1 MTGVMYSLDQHMTIV
16 IYAAS
21 SEEKPVM
28 GPRRL
33 ANLFAG
39 RIHYGWIIVGVMF
52 TVILATVG
60 VRAAPGV
67 LIVPLEQT
75 FGWDAAT
82 ISGAISL
89 NILLGGLVGPF
100 GAALIQRIGLR
111 GTVLCSLS
119 LLAAG
124 AIGAAFAR
132 NPWELY
138 ATWGVLVG
146 IGSGAGMVGMA
157 TAVANRWFV
166 ARRGLVIGLL
176 TASNASGQLVFLP
189 LLASLA
195 EHLGWQSV
203 PWTVA
208 LVILALI
215 PFVALVLAESP
226 GSIGLGPYGAAVEPP
241 ARPSTANP
249 FTVAMSG
256 LARGV
261 GSLDFWLLFASFAVC
276 GFSTNGLVATH
287 LIPYC
292 MDHGIPEVSAASL
305 LAAMGVFDLIG
316 TTLSGW
322 LTDRYN
328 PRILLFWYYG
338 LRGLSLMVLPF
349 TNFDLG
355 SLSIFAVFYG
365 LDWVATVPPTVAL
378 TNEVFGK
385 KDAPVIVSWIVCG
398 HQMGGAV
405 AALGGGVMRN
415 ATGSYLAAFIA
426 SGAACLIASLLVLR
440 VARRPA
446 LVIAE

>member
-1 MTGVMYSLDQHMTIV
+1 
-16 IYAAS
+16 
-21 SEEKPVM
+21 M
-28 GPRRL
+28 GPQRL
-33 ANLFAG
+33 AGLLAG
-39 RIHYGWIIVGVMF
+39 RIHYAWVVVGVMF

-67 LIVPLEQT
+67 LIVPLENA
-75 FGWDAAT
+75 FGWSAGT

-111 GTVLCSLS
+111 GTVLSSLT
-119 LLAAG
+119 LLVVG
-124 AIGAAFAR
+124 AMGAAFATR
-132 NPWELY
+132 PWELY

-146 IGSGAGMVGMA
+146 IGSGAGMIGMA

-166 ARRGLVIGLL
+166 TRRGLVVGLL

-189 LLASLA
+189 MLASFA
-195 EHLGWQSV
+195 EHFGWQSV
-203 PWTVA
+203 PWVVA

-215 PFVALVLAESP
+215 PIVALVLAESP
-226 GSIGLGPYGAAVEPP
+226 GAVGLGPYGAVAEPP
-241 ARPSTANP
+241 VARSTDNP
-249 FTVAMSG
+249 VTVALSG
-256 LARGV
+256 LGRGMR
-261 GSLDFWLLFASFAVC
+261 SLDFWLLFSSFAVC

-287 LIPYC
+287 LIAYC
-292 MDHGIPEVSAASL
+292 ADHGIAAVSGASL

-316 TTLSGW
+316 TTFSGW

-328 PRILLFWYYG
+328 ARVLLFWYYG
-338 LRGLSLMVLPF
+338 LRGLSLMILPF
-349 TNFDLG
+349 TNFDMI
-355 SLSIFAVFYG
+355 SLSLFAVFYG

-378 TNEVFGK
+378 TNQVFGR

-398 HQMGGAV
+398 HQMGGAL

-415 ATGSYLAAFIA
+415 ATGSYMAAFIA

-440 VARRPA
+440 IARRPA
-446 LVIAE
+446 MAAE

>member
-1 MTGVMYSLDQHMTIV
+1 
-16 IYAAS
+16 
-21 SEEKPVM
+21 M
-28 GPRRL
+28 GPQRL
-33 ANLFAG
+33 AGLLAG
-39 RIHYGWIIVGVMF
+39 RIHYAWVVVGVMF

-67 LIVPLEQT
+67 LIVPLENA
-75 FGWDAAT
+75 FGWSAGT

-111 GTVLCSLS
+111 GTVLSSLT
-119 LLAAG
+119 LLVIG
-124 AIGAAFAR
+124 AMGAAFATR
-132 NPWELY
+132 PWELY

-146 IGSGAGMVGMA
+146 IGSGAGMIGMA

-166 ARRGLVIGLL
+166 ARRGLVVGLL

-189 LLASLA
+189 MLASFA

-203 PWTVA
+203 PWVVA

-215 PFVALVLAESP
+215 PIVALVLAESP
-226 GSIGLGPYGAAVEPP
+226 GAVGLGPYGAVAEPP
-241 ARPSTANP
+241 VVRNADNP
-249 FTVAMSG
+249 VTVAFSG
-256 LARGV
+256 LGRGV
-261 GSLDFWLLFASFAVC
+261 RSLDFWLLFSSFAVC

-287 LIPYC
+287 LIAYC
-292 MDHGIPEVSAASL
+292 VDHGIAAVSGASL

-316 TTLSGW
+316 TTFSGW

-328 PRILLFWYYG
+328 ARVLLFWYYG
-338 LRGLSLMVLPF
+338 LRGLSLMILPF
-349 TNFDLG
+349 TNFDMI
-355 SLSIFAVFYG
+355 SLSLFAVFYG

-378 TNEVFGK
+378 TNQVFGR

-398 HQMGGAV
+398 HQMGGAL

-415 ATGSYLAAFIA
+415 ATGSYMAAFIA

-440 VARRPA
+440 IARRPA
-446 LVIAE
+446 MAAAD

>member
-1 MTGVMYSLDQHMTIV
+1 
-16 IYAAS
+16 
-21 SEEKPVM
+21 M
-28 GPRRL
+28 GPTRL
-33 ANLFAG
+33 AALLAG
-39 RIHYGWIIVGVMF
+39 RIHYGWIVVGLMF
-52 TVILATVG
+52 VVILATVG

-67 LIVPLEQT
+67 LIVPLEQA
-75 FGWDAAT
+75 FGWNPAT

-89 NILLGGLVGPF
+89 NILLGGIVGPF

-111 GTVLCSLS
+111 GMVLCSLS
-119 LLAAG
+119 LLVAG
-124 AIGAAFAR
+124 AIGASFAR
-132 NPWELY
+132 LPWQLY

-166 ARRGLVIGLL
+166 ARRGLVVGLL

-189 LLASLA
+189 LLASFA
-195 EHLGWQSV
+195 QHLGWQSV

-208 LVILALI
+208 AVILALI
-215 PFVALVLAESP
+215 PIVALALAESP

-241 ARPSTANP
+241 TVPSTGNP
-249 FTVAMSG
+249 FFVALSG
-256 LARGV
+256 LARGSRSV
-261 GSLDFWLLFASFAVC
+261 DFWLLFASFAVC

-292 MDHGIPEVSAASL
+292 IDHGIPEVSAASL

-316 TTLSGW
+316 TTFSGW
-322 LTDRYN
+322 LTDRCN
-328 PRILLFWYYG
+328 PRVLLFWYYG
-338 LRGLSLMVLPF
+338 LRGLSLIILPF
-349 TNFDLG
+349 SSFDLV

-365 LDWVATVPPTVAL
+365 LDWVATVPPTVTL
-378 TNEVFGK
+378 TNEVFGR

-398 HQMGGAV
+398 HQLGGAL
-405 AALGGGVMRN
+405 AAIGGGVLRD

-440 VARRPA
+440 IARRPA
-446 LVIAE
+446 FALAE

>member
-1 MTGVMYSLDQHMTIV
+1 MAPHSL
-16 IYAAS
+16 A
-21 SEEKPVM
+21 P
-28 GPRRL
+28 L
-33 ANLFAG
+33 LAG
-39 RIHYGWIIVGVMF
+39 RIHYAWIVVGVMF

-67 LIVPLEQT
+67 LIVPLEQA

-100 GAALIQRIGLR
+100 GAALIQRIGMR
-111 GTVLCSLS
+111 RTVLSSLS

-124 AIGAAFAR
+124 AAGAAFATH
-132 NPWELY
+132 PWELY

-166 ARRGLVIGLL
+166 ARRGLVVGLL

-189 LLASLA
+189 LLASFA

-203 PWTVA
+203 PWVVA

-215 PFVALVLAESP
+215 PIVTIVLVESP
-226 GSIGLGPYGAAVEPP
+226 GSVGLGPFGAAAEPP
-241 ARPSTANP
+241 TSVSTANP
-249 FTVAMSG
+249 LVVAMSG
-256 LARGV
+256 LSRGV
-261 GSLDFWLLFASFAVC
+261 RSMDFWLLFSSFAVC

-292 MDHGIPEVSAASL
+292 IDHGIPEVNAASL

-316 TTLSGW
+316 TTASGW
-322 LTDRYN
+322 LTDRCN
-328 PRILLFWYYG
+328 ARVLLFWYYG

-349 TNFDLG
+349 TNFDMI
-355 SLSIFAVFYG
+355 SLSVFAVFYG

-385 KDAPVIVSWIVCG
+385 RDAPVIVSWIVCG
-398 HQMGGAV
+398 HQIGGAV
-405 AALGGGVMRN
+405 AALGAGVMRN
-415 ATGSYLAAFIA
+415 ATGSYLGAFIA

-440 VARRPA
+440 IARRPV
-446 LVIAE
+446 LVLAE

>member
-1 MTGVMYSLDQHMTIV
+1 
-16 IYAAS
+16 
-21 SEEKPVM
+21 
-28 GPRRL
+28 
-33 ANLFAG
+33 
-39 RIHYGWIIVGVMF
+39 MF

-67 LIVPLEQT
+67 LIVPLEQA
-75 FGWDAAT
+75 FGWSTGT

-100 GAALIQRIGLR
+100 GAALIQRIGMR

-119 LLAAG
+119 LLAVG
-124 AIGAAFAR
+124 AAGAAFATK
-132 NPWELY
+132 PWELY

-166 ARRGLVIGLL
+166 ARRGLVVGLL

-195 EHLGWQSV
+195 QHLGWQSV
-203 PWTVA
+203 PWLVA

-215 PFVALVLAESP
+215 PLVTLVLAESP
-226 GSIGLGPYGAAVEPP
+226 GSIGLGPYGTAAAPP
-241 ARPSTANP
+241 TTTSAANP
-249 FTVAMSG
+249 VVVAFSG
-256 LARGV
+256 LVRGMR
-261 GSLDFWLLFASFAVC
+261 SLDFWLLFLSFAIC

-292 MDHGIPEVSAASL
+292 IDHGIPELNAASV

-316 TTLSGW
+316 TTASGW

-328 PRILLFWYYG
+328 ARILLFWYYG

-349 TNFDLG
+349 SNFDVV
-355 SLSIFAVFYG
+355 SLSLFAAFYG

-378 TNEVFGK
+378 TTEVFGK
-385 KDAPVIVSWIVCG
+385 RDAPVIVSWIFCG
-398 HQMGGAV
+398 HQIGGAA
-405 AALGGGVMRN
+405 AALGAGIMRTG
-415 ATGSYLAAFIA
+415 TGSYMSAFVA

-440 VARRPA
+440 IARKPVLA
-446 LVIAE
+446 LAE

>member
-1 MTGVMYSLDQHMTIV
+1 MAPHHL
-16 IYAAS
+16 A
-21 SEEKPVM
+21 
-28 GPRRL
+28 RL
-33 ANLFAG
+33 LAG
-39 RIHYGWIIVGVMF
+39 RIHYAWIVVGVMF

-67 LIVPLEQT
+67 LIVPLEQA

-82 ISGAISL
+82 ISGAVSL

-100 GAALIQRIGLR
+100 GAALIQRIGMR
-111 GTVLCSLS
+111 GTVLSSLS

-124 AIGAAFAR
+124 ASGAAFATH
-132 NPWELY
+132 PWELY

-166 ARRGLVIGLL
+166 ARRGLVVGLL

-189 LLASLA
+189 LLASFA

-203 PWTVA
+203 PWVVA

-215 PFVALVLAESP
+215 PIVAIVLAESP
-226 GSIGLGPYGAAVEPP
+226 GSVGLGPYGAAAEPP
-241 ARPSTANP
+241 TSVSTANP
-249 FTVAMSG
+249 LVVAMSG
-256 LARGV
+256 LRRGIR
-261 GSLDFWLLFASFAVC
+261 SLDFWLLFSSFAVC

-292 MDHGIPEVSAASL
+292 IDHGIPEVSAASL
-305 LAAMGVFDLIG
+305 LADMGVFDLIG
-316 TTLSGW
+316 TTASGW
-322 LTDRYN
+322 FTDRCN
-328 PRILLFWYYG
+328 ARVLLFWYYG
-338 LRGLSLMVLPF
+338 LRGLSLMALPF
-349 TNFDLG
+349 TNFDMI
-355 SLSIFAVFYG
+355 SLSVFAVFYG

-378 TNEVFGK
+378 TNEVFGRR
-385 KDAPVIVSWIVCG
+385 DAPVIVSWIVCG
-398 HQMGGAV
+398 HQIGGAV
-405 AALGGGVMRN
+405 AALGAGVMRN

-440 VARRPA
+440 IARRPV
-446 LVIAE
+446 LVLAE

>member
-1 MTGVMYSLDQHMTIV
+1 
-16 IYAAS
+16 
-21 SEEKPVM
+21 M
-28 GPRRL
+28 GPQRAARL
-33 ANLFAG
+33 IAG
-39 RIHYGWIIVGVMF
+39 RIHYAWIVVGVMF

-67 LIVPLEQT
+67 LIVPLEQAL
-75 FGWDAAT
+75 GWDAGT

-89 NILLGGLVGPF
+89 NILLGGLAGPF
-100 GAALIQRIGLR
+100 GAALIQRIGMR
-111 GTVLCSLS
+111 GTVLCSLA

-124 AIGAAFAR
+124 GIGAAFATR
-132 NPWELY
+132 VWELY

-166 ARRGLVIGLL
+166 ARRGLVVGLL
-176 TASNASGQLVFLP
+176 TASNASGQLIFLP

-195 EHLGWQSV
+195 QHLGWQSV

-215 PFVALVLAESP
+215 PVVALVLAESP
-226 GSIGLGPYGAAVEPP
+226 GSIGLGPYGAAAEPP
-241 ARPSTANP
+241 TVVHAVNP
-249 FTVAMSG
+249 VTVALSG
-256 LARGV
+256 LARGAR
-261 GSLDFWLLFASFAVC
+261 SLDFWLLFSSFAVC

-292 MDHGIPEVSAASL
+292 IDHGIPEVNAASL

-316 TTLSGW
+316 TTASGW
-322 LTDRYN
+322 LTDRCN
-328 PRILLFWYYG
+328 ARFLLFWYYG

-349 TNFDLG
+349 TGFDVV
-355 SLSIFAVFYG
+355 SLSVFAVFYG

-378 TNEVFGK
+378 TSEVFGK
-385 KDAPVIVSWIVCG
+385 CDAPVIVSWIVCG
-398 HQMGGAV
+398 HQLGGAI
-405 AALGGGVMRN
+405 AALGAGVLRN
-415 ATGSYLAAFIA
+415 ATGSYLSAFIA

-440 VARRPA
+440 IARRPA
-446 LVIAE
+446 FALAE